1 MIGTGVFYVDEVY
14 PTEGTVTLSRYADY
28 IFPSDEFSGFGAPMI
43 ADAEIDGPLAITK
56 GEAADFT
63 VAVTYDDE
71 AYPSAKLNFVSYM
84 LFDATGKLVEKGNAT
99 MTEEGLYA
107 VSLSAETT
115 GKLEVG
121 GAKLLTAV
129 SSKVV
134 SIPTFS
140 EYEFVVQ

>member
-1 MIGTGVFYVDEVY
+1 
-14 PTEGTVTLSRYADY
+14 
-28 IFPSDEFSGFGAPMI
+28 
-43 ADAEIDGPLAITK
+43 
-56 GEAADFT
+56 
-63 VAVTYDDE
+63 
-71 AYPSAKLNFVSYM
+71 M